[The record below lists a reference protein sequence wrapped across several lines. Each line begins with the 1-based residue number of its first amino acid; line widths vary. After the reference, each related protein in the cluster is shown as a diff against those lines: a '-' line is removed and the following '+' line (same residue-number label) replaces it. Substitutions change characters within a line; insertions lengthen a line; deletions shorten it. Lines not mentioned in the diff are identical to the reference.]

1 MIAGSFPL
9 TDEEDGDGNMPADRL
24 CVLLG
29 GRLQLY
35 PLHSSLW
42 LEHEP
47 FFRVADPRPDELQ
60 ALS

>member
-9 TDEEDGDGNMPADRL
+9 TDEEDGDGKMPVDRL

-35 PLHSSLW
+35 PMPSSLW
-42 LEHEP
+42 L
-47 FFRVADPRPDELQ
+47 
-60 ALS
+60 